1 MSSAYW
7 SCSRCTFHNN
17 LSSQSCEMCGAEKNG
32 WKDKEIKK
40 WSNND
45 LVDWINSI
53 GLSNKWQDTM
63 IEAIKNTG
71 CTGQDWF
78 AVKNGKDLANLFDI
92 KQPMIANRVYREFK
106 KVYKESVKKHGWK
119 DKEIKKW
126 SNNDLVDWINSI
138 GLSNKWQDT
147 MIEAIKN
154 TGCTGQ
160 DWFAVK
166 NGKDLANLF
175 DIKQPM
181 IANRVY
187 REFKKVYKESVK
199 KHGWKDKEIKKWSNN
214 DLVDWI
220 KSIGLLDKWQD
231 IMVEAIEN
239 TSCTGQNWFA
249 VKNAKDLANLFDIKQ
264 PMIANRVYREFQK
277 VKEKGPKQKEE
288 EKGFELQLFGQ
299 SKYWKVPQK
308 VNPNT
313 TVRRVKKLYRAE
325 SGVESHLDTIILISK
340 AKILPNHA
348 TLGQCGITNER
359 HLITVKFSTGGAAH
373 FKETKIKKWTNR
385 GLCGWIKSIGL
396 SDKWQD
402 MMIQT
407 IENTECT
414 GKDWVAVQNGKDLAN
429 LFDIKQPVLANRV
442 YGELEKVKE
451 EELVLRKKLTNSNPL
466 TSTHTVK
473 FTEYKINKRP
483 RNDITIDEL
492 AEETVNKLQCY
503 QFNGEK
509 FMKLL
514 LHKMGEKGMIESKEF
529 GWEVIYNE
537 NKDFYDENEGNEN
550 EQKYNNANNNG
561 QLSQLINVKHNSMC
575 NYGHGLDSPIHRKN
589 DWKCIVCG
597 SKNGTGCCEDCYRID
612 KYDDDDLPLF
622 CYCRNCANN
631 NAIGIKKW
639 IKMNDL
645 KGKIIRKEL
654 LQDGSLEMDI
664 LCNMKRAAAL
674 KSLIFDVNN
683 LPVIKRRQWCLF
695 AMDLDHLKCWNDCL
709 GHVKAD
715 VLIQNIGNIMK
726 RYINDVNNGKWID
739 KKGLDVFGDQS
750 LREGFIYRTGGDEF
764 VAVIKC
770 GPCLARADLGGA
782 AMCPLGS
789 FYGKM
794 KREINELGKNIKN
807 LLNINANDW
816 VKIKQNL
823 NNAYDREKKKYR
835 RSTRLNSIHRT

>member
-17 LSSQSCEMCGAEKNG
+17 LSSQSCEMCGAEKN
-32 WKDKEIKK
+32 
-40 WSNND
+40 
-45 LVDWINSI
+45 
-53 GLSNKWQDTM
+53 
-63 IEAIKNTG
+63 
-71 CTGQDWF
+71 
-78 AVKNGKDLANLFDI
+78 
-92 KQPMIANRVYREFK
+92 
-106 KVYKESVKKHGWK
+106 GWK

-537 NKDFYDENEGNEN
+537 NKDFYDENGNEN

-561 QLSQLINVKHNSMC
+561 QLSQLIN
-575 NYGHGLDSPIHRKN
+575 
-589 DWKCIVCG
+589 
-597 SKNGTGCCEDCYRID
+597 
-612 KYDDDDLPLF
+612 
-622 CYCRNCANN
+622 
-631 NAIGIKKW
+631 
-639 IKMNDL
+639 
-645 KGKIIRKEL
+645 
-654 LQDGSLEMDI
+654 
-664 LCNMKRAAAL
+664 
-674 KSLIFDVNN
+674 
-683 LPVIKRRQWCLF
+683 
-695 AMDLDHLKCWNDCL
+695 
-709 GHVKAD
+709 
-715 VLIQNIGNIMK
+715 
-726 RYINDVNNGKWID
+726 
-739 KKGLDVFGDQS
+739 VFGDQS